1 MEEWSK
7 LIEAKFKKENLI
19 NKFLPAIIF
28 FMMLIL
34 IFNSLLLAKTLGY
47 IDLPGEM
54 DRLEVARR
62 AAEMTVSYLE
72 QQAKDAMVYDNA
84 AVREVF
90 AQLKFELEKASTPEE
105 IIEVQSIYGEK
116 VKEVIDRE
124 LDNKRNEA
132 VLDIISKDANV
143 KNFSG
148 ETIIDISKI
157 EGKGVVVEDRAGI
170 LSEST
175 VNMLKQNEL
184 LTKGVW
190 PLIEVRIYKGRAEII
205 TSRTLIDRLKQY
217 EKEIENFRSK
227 LQELRIAA
235 GYTELTGS
243 GIIVKM
249 YDAEEGYSSIDI
261 VHDRDVRDIVNEL
274 FAAGA
279 KGISVGGQRLVANSS
294 IRCAGPVILVNQQ
307 PIAVNPIVIQAVG
320 DPEVLASSLD
330 LIRSQLKEFGIRVD
344 ISKEKQIKLPAF
356 KDKNSYAED

>member
-1 MEEWSK
+1 M
-7 LIEAKFKKENLI
+7 IEAKFKKENFI

-34 IFNSLLLAKTLGY
+34 ILNSLLLARTLGY

-54 DRLEVARR
+54 DRLEVARK
-62 AAEMTVSYLE
+62 AAEMTVAYLE
-72 QQAKDAMVYDNA
+72 QKAKDAMVYDNA
-84 AVREVF
+84 AVREVL

-105 IIEVQSIYGEK
+105 IIEVQSTYGEK
-116 VKEVIDRE
+116 VREVIERE

-132 VLDIISKDANV
+132 VLDIINKDANV
-143 KNFSG
+143 KKFNG

-170 LSEST
+170 LSENT
-175 VNMLKQNEL
+175 INMLKQNEL

-190 PLIEVRIYKGRAEII
+190 PLIEVRVYKGRAEII

-217 EKEIENFRSK
+217 EKEIENFRTK
-227 LQELRIAA
+227 LQELRVAA

-243 GIIVKM
+243 GITVRM

-279 KGISVGGQRLVANSS
+279 KGVSVGGQRLVANSS

-307 PIAVNPIVIQAVG
+307 PITVNPIVIQAVG
-320 DPEVLASSLD
+320 DPDVLASSLD

-356 KDKNSYAED
+356 KEKNSYAEE